1 MEGLLINAV
10 LREFVGR
17 LPARSLGW
25 AFPDEG
31 TAALLV
37 EGLGNLVLRYRP
49 PHPLL
54 TLEPGTL
61 EGEART
67 AFQRSLVARARGRL
81 LKAEQLKLDRVV
93 FFEFEGE
100 SGFVDTPPTHLVF
113 ELTGRNA
120 NLLLTTPEG
129 RILALDRE
137 VTQEINRFRELRPGL
152 VYTPPPPYEKLDP
165 RTLEL
170 EELSGLVGLSLS
182 QAASR
187 HLDGLGKEL
196 TLELAR
202 RAGLTPQAVLTPQ
215 HLEPLYR
222 ALKSLVER
230 PGDGRSSSG
239 RTDTRTPELTSLAT
253 ELRAEWERQE
263 AESLRRP
270 LREALQKRI
279 HTLQARLDDYRK
291 ALARLEE
298 VPSLR
303 EKGDVLLA
311 YLHRVPSGASSV
323 VLEDFSGKPLEIALD
338 PALTPAQNAERY
350 YSRARRLEA
359 LAERAMELQPRAQA
373 QLEALH
379 REISEL
385 EKATLPELLKRL
397 QDKEESEEGRIGL
410 RLRSPGGFAV
420 WVGRNAK
427 ENDFLTRS
435 AHSMD
440 LWFHAQG
447 IPGSHV
453 ILRTQGQPAPLP
465 DLLFAAQLAA
475 YHSKARGEKNV
486 AVDYTARKNVWRPR
500 KAAPGQVLYTGA
512 KTLFVDAEAPSAL
525 SEAVD

>member
-10 LREFVGR
+10 LREFAGR

-54 TLEPGTL
+54 TLEPSTL

-67 AFQRSLVARARGRL
+67 AFQRSLAARARGRL

-100 SGFVDTPPTHLVF
+100 SGFVDTPPTRLVF

-120 NLLLTTPEG
+120 NLLLTTLEG
-129 RILALDRE
+129 RILTLDRE
-137 VTQEINRFRELRPGL
+137 VRREINRFRELRPGL
-152 VYTPPPPYEKLDP
+152 AYTPPPPYEKLDP
-165 RTLEL
+165 RTAGPADLEPL
-170 EELSGLVGLSLS
+170 LGLSLS
-182 QAASR
+182 QAASK

-196 TLELAR
+196 SLELAR
-202 RAGLTPQAVLTPQ
+202 RAGLTPQTVLTSE

-230 PGDGRSSSG
+230 PGER
-239 RTDTRTPELTSLAT
+239 TSLTA

-323 VLEDFSGKPLEIALD
+323 TLEDFSGRPLEIPLD

-359 LAERAMELQPRAQA
+359 LAERAMELQPRTQA
-373 QLEALH
+373 QLEALQ

-385 EKATLPELLKRL
+385 EKATLSQLLKRL
-397 QDKEESEEGRIGL
+397 EGKEESEEGHIGL

-475 YHSKARGEKNV
+475 YHSKARGERNV
-486 AVDYTARKNVWRPR
+486 AVDYTAKKNVWRPR

-512 KTLFVDAEAPSAL
+512 KTLFVDAEALSAL
-525 SEAVD
+525 SEGVD

>member
-10 LREFVGR
+10 LREFAGR
-17 LPARSLGW
+17 LPARTLGW
-25 AFPDEG
+25 VFPDEG

-49 PHPLL
+49 PSPLL

-61 EGEART
+61 EGEPKT
-67 AFQRSLVARARGRL
+67 AFQRSLATRARGRL
-81 LKAEQLKLDRVV
+81 LRAEQLKLDRVV
-93 FFEFEGE
+93 FFELEGE
-100 SGFVDTPPTHLVF
+100 SGFVDTPPARLVF

-120 NLLLTTPEG
+120 NLLLTTLEG
-129 RILALDRE
+129 RILTLDRE
-137 VTQEINRFRELRPGL
+137 VTREINRFRELRPGL
-152 VYTPPPPYEKLDP
+152 AYTPPPPYEKLDP
-165 RTLEL
+165 RTAGPADLKQL
-170 EELSGLVGLSLS
+170 LGLSLS

-187 HLDGLGKEL
+187 QLDGLGKEL
-196 TLELAR
+196 THELAR
-202 RAGLTPQAVLTPQ
+202 RAGLTPQTVLAPE
-215 HLEPLYR
+215 HLEPLHR

-230 PGDGRSSSG
+230 PGDGRSLSG
-239 RTDTRTPELTSLAT
+239 RADARTPERTSLAS

-263 AESLRRP
+263 AEALRRP
-270 LREALQKRI
+270 LREALHKRL
-279 HTLQARLDDYRK
+279 HTLEARLADYRK
-291 ALARLEE
+291 ALARLDE
-298 VPSLR
+298 VPALR

-311 YLHRVPSGASSV
+311 YLHRVPGGAASV
-323 VLEDFSGKPLEIALD
+323 TLEDFGGKPLEIALD

-359 LAERAMELQPRAQA
+359 LAERAMELQPRTQA
-373 QLEALH
+373 QLEALR
-379 REISEL
+379 REIAEL

-397 QDKEESEEGRIGL
+397 ERKDDPDEGRIGL

-427 ENDFLTRS
+427 ENDLLTRS

-475 YHSKARGEKNV
+475 YHSRARGEKNV
-486 AVDYTARKNVWRPR
+486 AVDYTPRKNVWRPR

-525 SEAVD
+525 SEGVD

>member
-10 LREFVGR
+10 LRDFAGR
-17 LPARSLGW
+17 LPARTLGW

-49 PHPLL
+49 PNPLL

-61 EGEART
+61 EGEAKT
-67 AFQRSLVARARGRL
+67 AFQRSLAARAKGRL
-81 LKAEQLKLDRVV
+81 LEARQLKLDRVV
-93 FFEFEGE
+93 FLELEGE
-100 SGFVDTPPTHLVF
+100 SGFVDTPPTRLVF

-129 RILALDRE
+129 RILTLDRE
-137 VTQEINRFRELRPGL
+137 VTQQVNRFRELRPGL
-152 VYTPPPPYEKLDP
+152 AYTPPPPYEKLDP
-165 RTLEL
+165 RTAGPGDLERL
-170 EELSGLVGLSLS
+170 LGLSLS
-182 QAASR
+182 QAASK

-196 TLELAR
+196 TQELAR
-202 RAGLTPQAVLTPQ
+202 RAGLTPQTVLAPE
-215 HLEPLYR
+215 HLEPLHR

-230 PGDGRSSSG
+230 PGER
-239 RTDTRTPELTSLAT
+239 TSLAT
-253 ELRAEWERQE
+253 DLRAEWERQE
-263 AESLRRP
+263 AEALRRP
-270 LREALQKRI
+270 LREALHKRI
-279 HTLQARLDDYRK
+279 HTLEARLADYRK
-291 ALARLEE
+291 ALARLDE
-298 VPSLR
+298 VPALR

-311 YLHRVPSGASSV
+311 YLHRVPGGAASV
-323 VLEDFSGKPLEIALD
+323 TLEDFGGDPLEIALD

-359 LAERAMELQPRAQA
+359 LAERAMELEPRTRA

-379 REISEL
+379 REVAAL
-385 EKATLPELLKRL
+385 EGASLPELTRRL
-397 QDKEESEEGRIGL
+397 ERKDDADEGRVGL

-420 WVGRNAK
+420 WVGRNSK

-475 YHSKARGEKNV
+475 YHSKARGERNV
-486 AVDYTARKNVWRPR
+486 AVDYTAKKNVWRPR

-525 SEAVD
+525 SEGVD

>member
-10 LREFVGR
+10 LRELAGR
-17 LPARSLGW
+17 LPARTLGW
-25 AFPDEG
+25 VFPDEG
-31 TAALLV
+31 TAALLI

-49 PHPLL
+49 PSPLL
-54 TLEPGTL
+54 TLEPGPL
-61 EGEART
+61 EGEPRT
-67 AFQRSLVARARGRL
+67 AFQRSLAARAKGRL
-81 LKAEQLKLDRVV
+81 LKAEQLKLDRVA
-93 FFEFEGE
+93 FFELEGE
-100 SGFVDTPPTHLVF
+100 SGFVDTPPTRLVF

-129 RILALDRE
+129 RILTLDRE
-137 VTQEINRFRELRPGL
+137 VTREINRFRELRPGL
-152 VYTPPPPYEKLDP
+152 AYTPPPPYEKLDP
-165 RTLEL
+165 RTAGPADLKRL
-170 EELSGLVGLSLS
+170 LGLSLG
-182 QAASR
+182 QAASK

-196 TLELAR
+196 TYELAR
-202 RAGLTPQAVLTPQ
+202 RAGLTPQTVLAPE
-215 HLEPLYR
+215 HLEPLHR

-230 PGDGRSSSG
+230 PG
-239 RTDTRTPELTSLAT
+239 EQTSLAT
-253 ELRAEWERQE
+253 ELRGEWERQE
-263 AESLRRP
+263 AETLRRP
-270 LREALQKRI
+270 LREALHKRI
-279 HTLQARLDDYRK
+279 HTLEARLADYRK
-291 ALARLEE
+291 ALARLDE
-298 VPSLR
+298 VPALR

-311 YLHRVPSGASSV
+311 YLHQVPGGAASV
-323 VLEDFSGKPLEIALD
+323 TLEDFSGKPLEIALD

-359 LAERAMELQPRAQA
+359 LAERAMELEPRTQA
-373 QLEALH
+373 QLEALR
-379 REISEL
+379 REVGEL

-397 QDKEESEEGRIGL
+397 ERKDDPDEGRIGL

-475 YHSKARGEKNV
+475 YHSKAKGEKNV
-486 AVDYTARKNVWRPR
+486 AVDYTPKKNVWRPR

-512 KTLFVDAEAPSAL
+512 KTLFVDADLPEGTVEA
-525 SEAVD
+525 

>member
-10 LREFVGR
+10 LRELAGR

-54 TLEPGTL
+54 TLEPGSL
-61 EGEART
+61 EGEAKT
-67 AFQRSLVARARGRL
+67 AFQRSLAARAKGRL

-93 FFEFEGE
+93 FFELEGE
-100 SGFVDTPPTHLVF
+100 SGFVDTPPTRLIF

-129 RILALDRE
+129 RILTLDRE
-137 VTQEINRFRELRPGL
+137 VTQQVNRFRELRPGL
-152 VYTPPPPYEKLDP
+152 TYTPPPPYHKLDP
-165 RTLEL
+165 RTAGPGDLERL
-170 EELSGLVGLSLS
+170 LGLSLS
-182 QAASR
+182 QAASK

-202 RAGLTPQAVLTPQ
+202 RAGLPPQTVLSPE
-215 HLEPLYR
+215 HLAPLHR

-230 PGDGRSSSG
+230 PSG
-239 RTDTRTPELTSLAT
+239 TPEHPSLAT

-263 AESLRRP
+263 AEALRRP
-270 LREALQKRI
+270 LREALRKRI
-279 HTLQARLDDYRK
+279 HTLEARLADYHR
-291 ALARLEE
+291 ALARLDE
-298 VPSLR
+298 VPALR
-303 EKGDVLLA
+303 EKGNVLLA
-311 YLHRVPSGASSV
+311 YLHRVPGGAASV
-323 VLEDFSGKPLEIALD
+323 TLEDFTGKPLEIALD
-338 PALTPAQNAERY
+338 PTLTPAQNAERY
-350 YSRARRLEA
+350 YGRARRLEA
-359 LAERAMELQPRAQA
+359 LAERAMELQPRTQA
-373 QLEALH
+373 QLEAL
-379 REISEL
+379 RQEIAGL

-397 QDKEESEEGRIGL
+397 QRKEESEEGRVGL

-475 YHSKARGEKNV
+475 YHSKARGERNV
-486 AVDYTARKNVWRPR
+486 AVDYTAKKNVWRPR

-512 KTLFVDAEAPSAL
+512 KTLFVDAEDPSAPS
-525 SEAVD
+525 EGVD

>member
-10 LREFVGR
+10 LRDFAGR
-17 LPARSLGW
+17 LPARTLGW

-49 PHPLL
+49 PNPLL

-61 EGEART
+61 EGEAKT
-67 AFQRSLVARARGRL
+67 AFQRSLAARAKGRL
-81 LKAEQLKLDRVV
+81 LEARQLKLDRVV
-93 FFEFEGE
+93 FLELEGE
-100 SGFVDTPPTHLVF
+100 SGFVDTPPTRLVF

-129 RILALDRE
+129 RILTLDRE
-137 VTQEINRFRELRPGL
+137 VTQQVNRFRELRPGL
-152 VYTPPPPYEKLDP
+152 AYTPPPPYEKLDP
-165 RTLEL
+165 RTAGPGDLERL
-170 EELSGLVGLSLS
+170 LGLSLS
-182 QAASR
+182 QAASK

-196 TLELAR
+196 TQELAR
-202 RAGLTPQAVLTPQ
+202 RAGLTPQTVLAPE
-215 HLEPLYR
+215 HLEPLHR

-230 PGDGRSSSG
+230 PGER
-239 RTDTRTPELTSLAT
+239 TSLAT
-253 ELRAEWERQE
+253 DLRAEWERQE
-263 AESLRRP
+263 AEALRRP
-270 LREALQKRI
+270 LREALHKRI
-279 HTLQARLDDYRK
+279 HTLEARLADYRK
-291 ALARLEE
+291 ALARLDE
-298 VPSLR
+298 VPALR

-311 YLHRVPSGASSV
+311 YLHRIPGGAASV
-323 VLEDFSGKPLEIALD
+323 TLEDFGGNPLEIALD
-338 PALTPAQNAERY
+338 PALSPAQNAERY
-350 YSRARRLEA
+350 YGRARRLEA
-359 LAERAMELQPRAQA
+359 LAERAMELEPRTRA

-379 REISEL
+379 REVAALERASLLEL
-385 EKATLPELLKRL
+385 TRRL
-397 QDKEESEEGRIGL
+397 ERKDGPDDGRVGL

-420 WVGRNAK
+420 WVGRNSK

-440 LWFHAQG
+440 LWFHVQG

-475 YHSKARGEKNV
+475 YHSKARGERNV
-486 AVDYTARKNVWRPR
+486 AVDYTAKKNVWRLR

-525 SEAVD
+525 SEGVD